1 MDVTN
6 GIMKNNH
13 EVRSYQLDMFHS
25 FLESEINEN
34 EYDSSIKNTNRTK
47 SKSRF
52 RKKKNKSKKFEK
64 SETFNNVQMVL
75 FDDIFFD
82 KRNNN
87 KNDIKDLEN
96 RKTNTKRQ
104 GIKENKQKIKQKNE
118 QNVDSLNSIINKN
131 EDSKKNEVREI
142 KSNISNTLNG
152 SSNAN
157 IKKVAS
163 SNIHKNIK
171 NDFQNNTQN
180 NAQNNSYNLKKRK
193 RNKDSKEKTR
203 ICSYHFIN
211 KKTKVIE
218 MTLTARQIKKRFGI
232 TNIKK
237 EIIKD
242 LSTPILYD
250 RENNV
255 EYIVIE
261 GEPANERFKT
271 LKELEDN
278 HYRYSISSY
287 GYVMRINKSVTVSG
301 KRREKLKVEYDKEK
315 NKAVSYIQTRQ
326 GKKEI
331 ILADTIVKCFYNK
344 LPAFYE
350 IGYIN
355 ENVMDCSCEN
365 ILIIPYK
372 DFAEYLDT
380 KKKEKENKKNK

>member
-13 EVRSYQLDMFHS
+13 EAKSYQLNMFQS
-25 FLESEINEN
+25 FLESETNKN

-87 KNDIKDLEN
+87 KKDIKDLEN
-96 RKTNTKRQ
+96 RNTNTKKQ
-104 GIKENKQKIKQKNE
+104 EIKENNQKNKQKNK

-131 EDSKKNEVREI
+131 EDSKKNEVKKI
-142 KSNISNTLNG
+142 KSNFSNTLNG
-152 SSNAN
+152 SSNEN
-157 IKKVAS
+157 IKKVES
-163 SNIHKNIK
+163 SNIHKNIQ
-171 NDFQNNTQN
+171 NDFQN

-250 RENNV
+250 QENNV

-287 GYVMRINKSVTVSG
+287 GYVMKINKSVTVSG
-301 KRREKLKVEYDKEK
+301 KRREKLKIEYDKEK

-372 DFAEYLDT
+372 DFAEYLDK

>member
-13 EVRSYQLDMFHS
+13 EAKSYQLNMFQS
-25 FLESEINEN
+25 FLESETNKN

-52 RKKKNKSKKFEK
+52 KKKKNKSKKFEK

-87 KNDIKDLEN
+87 KKDIKDLEN
-96 RKTNTKRQ
+96 RNTNTK
-104 GIKENKQKIKQKNE
+104 NKKLKK
-118 QNVDSLNSIINKN
+118 IINKN
-131 EDSKKNEVREI
+131 EDSKKNEEKKI
-142 KSNISNTLNG
+142 KSNFSNTLNG
-152 SSNAN
+152 SSNEN
-157 IKKVAS
+157 IKKVES
-163 SNIHKNIK
+163 SNIHKNIQ
-171 NDFQNNTQN
+171 NDFQN

-250 RENNV
+250 QENNV

-287 GYVMRINKSVTVSG
+287 GYAMKINKSVTVSG
-301 KRREKLKVEYDKEK
+301 KRREKLKIEYDKEK

-372 DFAEYLDT
+372 DFAEYLDK